1 MTGET
6 ETPLQ
11 RSLDAIDRMRRRIL
25 TVGWFVVVAT
35 LAMYARLAYLHRTT
49 DNLEPLLG
57 GSVAALTF
65 LIAWATF
72 AIVLTITRATKRI
85 LRAIELSAQTKL

>member
-11 RSLDAIDRMRRRIL
+11 RSLDAIDHMRRRIL
-25 TVGWFVVVAT
+25 TVGWLVVVAT
-35 LAMYARLAYLHRTT
+35 LAMYVRLAYLHRTT

-85 LRAIELSAQTKL
+85 LRAIELSAHTKL